1 MIPSN
6 AGLQPLTS
14 KQLLI
19 EFPNPAARN
28 QFIEVMEVIF
38 NFLEIDKA
46 EGDLGTN
53 DWDECLEAYQNGQIN
68 TLRVDNAIPLSVSY
82 EEWERDK

>member
-6 AGLQPLTS
+6 AGRQFLTT

-19 EFPNPAARN
+19 EFPNPASRN

-46 EGDLGTN
+46 EGNNEG
-53 DWDECLEAYQNGQIN
+53 DECLEAYENGLIN
-68 TLRVDNAIPLSVSY
+68 TLRVDNPIPLSSSFDDMKR
-82 EEWERDK
+82 EED

>member
-6 AGLQPLTS
+6 AGRHPLTT

-19 EFPNPAARN
+19 EFPNPASRN

-46 EGDLGTN
+46 EGN
-53 DWDECLEAYQNGQIN
+53 NEWDECLEAHENGLIN
-68 TLRVDNAIPLSVSY
+68 TLRVDNSIPLSVSY
-82 EEWERDK
+82 EEMKRGED